1 MPTKSSEPAAAAS
14 PREPLFTMIDGFR
27 CYAPEL
33 AFASSD
39 YPAEGFAVSAAIE
52 AGSFWCRSRN
62 RVLRDVIERFT
73 DRTRR
78 LAMLEIGCGI
88 GGVVAEL
95 RRLGH
100 LQLTASEV
108 SIEGLRYARTRFPDV
123 QFIQLDAARMPF
135 RADFD
140 VIGAFDVLEHIEADQ
155 QVMRGV
161 HDALRPDGLFIVTV
175 PQYPWMWSA
184 LDETVCHKR
193 RYRRAELRRKLGD
206 NGFDVLFCSSFVTAL
221 FPAMVASRLLGR
233 GKSAQRSGEDALTAQ
248 VTLPPIVNRV
258 FDWIMRLDELA
269 LRAGL
274 SLPFG
279 GSLLAVA
286 RKS

>member
-1 MPTKSSEPAAAAS
+1 VPTDSSDVSSAAS
-14 PREPLFTMIDGFR
+14 SLPAFTIIDGFR

-39 YPAEGFAVSAAIE
+39 YPAEGFAATARIE
-52 AGSFWCRSRN
+52 AGSFWVQSRN
-62 RVLRDVIERFT
+62 RVLRGVIERFT
-73 DRTRR
+73 DRSRR

-95 RRLGH
+95 RRLDH
-100 LQLTASEV
+100 LQLTGSEL
-108 SIEGLRYARTRFPDV
+108 SIEGLRYARARFPDV
-123 QFIQLDAARMPF
+123 DFIQLDATAVPF

-140 VIGAFDVLEHIEADQ
+140 VIGAFDVLEHIEADE

-161 HDALRPDGLFIVTV
+161 HDALRPDGLFIITV

-184 LDETVCHKR
+184 LDESVCHKR
-193 RYRRAELRRKLGD
+193 RYRRSELLRKLRD
-206 NGFDVLFCSSFVTAL
+206 NGFHVLFCSSFVTAL
-221 FPAMVASRLLGR
+221 FPAMAASRLLGR
-233 GKSAQRSGEDALTAQ
+233 GKSGHGSGEEALAAQ
-248 VTLPPIVNRV
+248 LTLPPLVNRV

-269 LRAGL
+269 LRAGV